1 MLTVEKF
8 EVGHFRLGPVSEHL
22 VAP

>member
-8 EVGHFRLGPVSEHL
+8 EGGHFRLGPVSEHL
-22 VAP
+22 VAL

>member
-8 EVGHFRLGPVSEHL
+8 EGGHFRLGPVSEHL